1 MSHYCW
7 MPGLLGYIGDD
18 ILPSSKGNIIS
29 HYKDPSKP
37 TRIQWKGIQCFMLF
51 FVWVNVPS
59 LTFLDTR

>member
-7 MPGLLGYIGDD
+7 MPGLLGYIVDD

-51 FVWVNVPS
+51 RVG
-59 LTFLDTR
+59 